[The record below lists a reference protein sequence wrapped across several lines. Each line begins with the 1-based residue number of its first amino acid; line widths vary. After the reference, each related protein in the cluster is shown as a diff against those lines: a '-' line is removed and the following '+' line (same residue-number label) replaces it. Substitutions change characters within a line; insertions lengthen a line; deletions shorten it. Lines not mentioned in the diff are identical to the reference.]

1 MLACNQRSSRL
12 TCRDQSGVRG
22 SKFNFA
28 VPAKL
33 NFEPPDP
40 GFEDPGFEE
49 FIMLR
54 FAFLMSWVLL
64 TGVLHAADWQPKKAP
79 LMTRWAKDVSPEKVH
94 PEYPRPQM
102 VREKWVNL
110 NGLWDYKIV
119 EGGNPPQGA
128 STRFDSVKPEKWDGK
143 ILVPFPIESA
153 LSGVMKRVPDNGKLW
168 YRRSFST
175 PEMPKDGRLLLHFGA
190 SDWETVVS
198 VNGKT
203 VGLHRGG
210 FDPFSFD
217 ITDALK
223 PNSEQELVVEVSD
236 PTDGSFQPRGKQIRK
251 PHGIWYTPTTGIW
264 QTVWLEPVGRAWIE
278 KLRFT
283 PHLDTSEIRVEF
295 EVNVP
300 PGNAQIEMSVF
311 DGQQRVKGRVHAFD
325 SQRKGPRYKQVS
337 TLQLPDV
344 KQWSTDSPF
353 LYEIRLDLRSN
364 FEITDSVHSYFA
376 MRKISLGKDEHGVQR
391 LMLNNKPLFQY
402 GPLDQGFWP
411 DGLYTAPTDEALKYD
426 IEMTKKLGFNMIRK
440 HVKVEPDRWYYHC
453 DKLGMLVWQD
463 MPSGDRYISPTDPDI
478 KRSAESIANFENEWR
493 EIITDFGNHPSIVM
507 WVPFNEGW
515 GQFETARIADLT
527 RKLDPTRL
535 VNSASGWTDRGVGDV
550 FDVHIYPGPGMA
562 PLSSTRASVLG
573 EFGGL
578 GLPLDGHTWQG
589 KDNWGYRS
597 FTNKA
602 DLQKAYLGIIGG
614 LRPLIGKGLTSAVYT
629 QTTDVE
635 IEVNGL
641 MTYDREVLKFDAE
654 TLAKAH
660 RKLYLPPPKITTIVP
675 TSEETAQTWRYST
688 DKPKEGWEKS
698 GFDDSAWKSGPGGFG
713 EPSTPGSVVKTT
725 WKTNDIWLRR
735 DFEWSNDKPIHELG
749 LRIHHDE
756 DSEVF
761 LNGVL
766 IGTASG
772 YSTSYQDRALDEA
785 ATKAIKPGKN
795 VLAVHCHQTGGGQY
809 IDVGLVDVEEV
820 SKTE

>member
-1 MLACNQRSSRL
+1 
-12 TCRDQSGVRG
+12 
-22 SKFNFA
+22 
-28 VPAKL
+28 
-33 NFEPPDP
+33 
-40 GFEDPGFEE
+40 
-49 FIMLR
+49 MLR
-54 FAFLMSWVLL
+54 ASVSVCLVTVGLWVV
-64 TGVLHAADWQPKKAP
+64 GSSASSAEDWQPKKAP

-110 NGLWDYKIV
+110 NGLWDYKI
-119 EGGNPPQGA
+119 A
-128 STRFDSVKPEKWDGK
+128 SNDVAPSPLDWDGK

-153 LSGVMKRVPDNGKLW
+153 LSGVMKRVPDNHRVI
-168 YRRSFST
+168 YRRSFAT
-175 PEMPKDGRLLLHFGA
+175 PEMSKEGRLLLHFGA

-198 VNGKT
+198 VNGKK
-203 VGLHRGG
+203 VGEHRGG
-210 FDPFSFD
+210 YDPFTFD

-223 PNSEQELVVEVSD
+223 PSDTNPKRERGTAAQDAENELIVAVSD
-236 PTDGSFQPRGKQIRK
+236 PTDGSFQPRGKQVRK

-264 QTVWLEPVGRAWIE
+264 QTVWLEAVAKTHISSIRVAPDFDKKLVRFIVGVSGPDADKHDVLIQSR
-278 KLRFT
+278 
-283 PHLDTSEIRVEF
+283 SEIRKEPFDLAHKPEF
-295 EVNVP
+295 ESASGRANRIIELP
-300 PGNAQIEMSVF
+300 MPDAQ
-311 DGQQRVKGRVHAFD
+311 AWT
-325 SQRKGPRYKQVS
+325 P
-337 TLQLPDV
+337 
-344 KQWSTDSPF
+344 DSPK
-353 LYEIRLDLRSN
+353 LYFASVLLASLN
-364 FEITDSVHSYFA
+364 KDSSLADDGVDSYFA
-376 MRKISLGKDEHGVQR
+376 MRKISLGKDVHGVQR
-391 LMLNNKPLFQY
+391 LMLNNQPLFQY

-515 GQFETARIADLT
+515 GQFETARIVDFT
-527 RKLDPTRL
+527 KKLDPTRL
-535 VNSASGWTDRGVGDV
+535 VNNASGWTDRGVGDV

-688 DKPKEGWEKS
+688 DKPKDGWEKS
-698 GFDDSAWKSGPGGFG
+698 DFDDASWKSGPGGFG
-713 EPSTPGSVVKTT
+713 EPSTPASVVKTK
-725 WKTNDIWLRR
+725 WKTDDIWLRR
-735 DFEWSNDKPIHELG
+735 DFEWSNDKPLHELG
-749 LRIHHDE
+749 MRIHHDE
-756 DSEVF
+756 DTEVF

-772 YSTSYQDRALDEA
+772 YSTSYQDRMLDES
-785 ATKAIKPGKN
+785 ATKALKPGKN

-809 IDVGLVDVEEV
+809 IDVGLIDVQE
-820 SKTE
+820 TEK

>member
-1 MLACNQRSSRL
+1 MLIRL
-12 TCRDQSGVRG
+12 IV
-22 SKFNFA
+22 
-28 VPAKL
+28 
-33 NFEPPDP
+33 
-40 GFEDPGFEE
+40 
-49 FIMLR
+49 
-54 FAFLMSWVLL
+54 
-64 TGVLHAADWQPKKAP
+64 AALILQITSLQAEDWQPKKAP

-119 EGGNPPQGA
+119 EGGNQPQGA
-128 STRFDSVKPEKWDGK
+128 SPRFDSAKPEKWDGK

-153 LSGVMKRVPDNGKLW
+153 LSGVMQRVPDNGRLW
-168 YRRSFST
+168 YRRSFTT
-175 PEMPKDGRLLLHFGA
+175 PEIQKDGRLLLHFGA

-198 VNGKT
+198 VNGKK
-203 VGLHRGG
+203 VGEHRGG
-210 FDPFSFD
+210 YDPFTFD

-223 PNSEQELVVEVSD
+223 PSGEQELVVEVND

-251 PHGIWYTPTTGIW
+251 SHGIWYTPTTGIW
-264 QTVWLEPVGRAWIE
+264 QTVWLEPVNRTRIE
-278 KLRFT
+278 SISVVPVITPQRKVAEFDIRFWAS
-283 PHLDTSEIRVEF
+283 PKTSYDV
-295 EVNVP
+295 
-300 PGNAQIEMSVF
+300 QVF
-311 DGQQRVKGRVHAFD
+311 LKEGTKRRPLGQQGHTGRLQGLDGFNLSLGMFD
-325 SQRKGPRYKQVS
+325 
-337 TLQLPDV
+337 QL
-344 KQWSTDSPF
+344 WSPDSPH
-353 LYEIRLDLRSN
+353 LYEI
-364 FEITDSVHSYFA
+364 EIELSRDERVVDRVSSYFA
-376 MRKISLGKDEHGVQR
+376 MRTISLGKDEHGIQR
-391 LMLNNKPLFQY
+391 LMLNNKPVFQY

-463 MPSGDRYISPTDPDI
+463 MPSGDKSAQWDPAGRFDNQEATRSP
-478 KRSAESIANFENEWR
+478 ESSDNYNREWKV
-493 EIITDFGNHPSIVM
+493 IIDSLRNHPSIVM

-515 GQFETARIADLT
+515 GQANTVAVTKWTKEY
-527 RKLDPTRL
+527 DPTRL
-535 VNSASGWTDRGVGDV
+535 VNCASGGNDFPIGDAH
-550 FDVHIYPGPGMA
+550 DVHIYPGPGMA

-660 RKLYLPPPKITTIVP
+660 RKLYLPPPKITVVVP
-675 TSEETAQTWRYST
+675 TSEDKAQTWRYST
-688 DKPKEGWEKS
+688 DKPKDGWEKS
-698 GFDDSAWKSGPGGFG
+698 DFDDASWKSGPGGFG
-713 EPSTPGSVVKTT
+713 EPSTPESVVKTK
-725 WKTNDIWLRR
+725 WKTDDIWLRR
-735 DFEWSNDKPIHELG
+735 DFEWSNEKPLHELG

-756 DSEVF
+756 DTEIY

-766 IGTASG
+766 IDTASG
-772 YSTSYQDRALDEA
+772 YSSSYQDRALDEA

-809 IDVGLVDVEEV
+809 IDVGLVDVEEIA
-820 SKTE
+820 K

>member
-1 MLACNQRSSRL
+1 
-12 TCRDQSGVRG
+12 
-22 SKFNFA
+22 
-28 VPAKL
+28 
-33 NFEPPDP
+33 
-40 GFEDPGFEE
+40 
-49 FIMLR
+49 MLR
-54 FAFLMSWVLL
+54 FMVLVSCVLL
-64 TGVLHAADWQPKKAP
+64 IGVLHAADWQPKKAP

-110 NGLWDYKIV
+110 NGLWDYAIT
-119 EGGNPPQGA
+119 ERSSGGSPEPQRDTGEPPA
-128 STRFDSVKPEKWDGK
+128 LRKWDGK

-175 PEMPKDGRLLLHFGA
+175 LEMPKDGRLLLHFGA
-190 SDWETVVS
+190 SDWETVVW
-198 VNGKT
+198 VNGKK
-203 VGLHRGG
+203 VGEHRGG
-210 FDPFSFD
+210 YDPFTFD

-223 PNSEQELVVEVSD
+223 PIQRPTTSNPSDSPRPPPNSYLNEVVVAVSD
-236 PTDGSFQPRGKQIRK
+236 PTDGSFQPRGKQIRN

-264 QTVWLEPVGRAWIE
+264 QTVWLEPVPKTYISSINVTPDLDKKVVRVAVKLTGPNADKRRVNVFSLRRGPDGRAHPQEFESAFAVGNATLEIPIPNVVAWSPDN
-278 KLRFT
+278 
-283 PHLDTSEIRVEF
+283 PHLYPAMVQLLPEEPTRSAIDE
-295 EVNVP
+295 
-300 PGNAQIEMSVF
+300 Q
-311 DGQQRVKGRVHAFD
+311 VHF
-325 SQRKGPRYKQVS
+325 
-337 TLQLPDV
+337 
-344 KQWSTDSPF
+344 
-353 LYEIRLDLRSN
+353 
-364 FEITDSVHSYFA
+364 YFA

-391 LMLNNKPLFQY
+391 LMLNNQPLFQY

-440 HVKVEPDRWYYHC
+440 HVKVEPDRWYHHC

-478 KRSAESIANFENEWR
+478 KRSAESVANFENEWR

-515 GQFETARIADLT
+515 GQFETARIADFT

-602 DLQKAYLGIIGG
+602 DLQKAYLGLIGG

-675 TSEETAQTWRYST
+675 TSEETAQTWRYSN
-688 DKPKEGWEKS
+688 DKPKDGWEKPA
-698 GFDDSAWKSGPGGFG
+698 FDDSSWKSGPGGFG
-713 EPSTPGSVVKTT
+713 EPSTPGSVVKTN
-725 WKTNDIWLRR
+725 WKSNDIWLRR
-735 DFEWSNDKPIHELG
+735 DFEWSGEKPLHELG

-756 DSEVF
+756 DTEVY

-785 ATKAIKPGKN
+785 ATRALKPGKN
-795 VLAVHCHQTGGGQY
+795 LLAVHCHQTGGGQY

-820 SKTE
+820 VAK

>member
-1 MLACNQRSSRL
+1 MLSKCLAGVVTFGCL
-12 TCRDQSGVRG
+12 TTTL
-22 SKFNFA
+22 FA
-28 VPAKL
+28 A
-33 NFEPPDP
+33 E
-40 GFEDPGFEE
+40 
-49 FIMLR
+49 
-54 FAFLMSWVLL
+54 
-64 TGVLHAADWQPKKAP
+64 WQPQKAP

-110 NGLWDYKIV
+110 NGLWDYAIV
-119 EGGNPPQGA
+119 ANPNQPQGA
-128 STRFDSVKPEKWDGK
+128 SPGSSLSLVQPDKWDGK

-168 YRRSFST
+168 YRRSFLV
-175 PEMPKDGRLLLHFGA
+175 PKRLHEDRLLLHFGA
-190 SDWETVVS
+190 SDWDTVVW
-198 VNGKT
+198 VNGKK
-203 VGLHRGG
+203 VGEHRGG
-210 FDPFSFD
+210 YDPFSFD
-217 ITDALK
+217 ITGALIRV
-223 PNSEQELVVEVSD
+223 NDQTQELVVAVSD

-264 QTVWLEPVGRAWIE
+264 QTVWMEPVPNHHIQSVSIVPDVDRE
-278 KLRFT
+278 ELRLRIRHTGSRSGKAKF
-283 PHLDTSEIRVEF
+283 DIRVEAF
-295 EVNVP
+295 EANERIASSQMAAGSTEVRLPIKNP
-300 PGNAQIEMSVF
+300 KLWSPETPYLYRLELRLIYEAN
-311 DGQQRVKGRVHAFD
+311 DGFAD
-325 SQRKGPRYKQVS
+325 NSSYD
-337 TLQLPDV
+337 DV
-344 KQWSTDSPF
+344 QC
-353 LYEIRLDLRSN
+353 
-364 FEITDSVHSYFA
+364 YFA
-376 MRKISLGKDEHGVQR
+376 MRKISLGKDEHGIQR

-426 IEMTKKLGFNMIRK
+426 IEMTNKLGFNMIRK

-478 KRSAESIANFENEWR
+478 KRSPESVANFENEWR

-515 GQFETARIADLT
+515 GQFDTARIVDFT
-527 RKLDPTRL
+527 KKLDPTRL
-535 VNSASGWTDRGVGDV
+535 VNNASGWTDRGVGDV

-654 TLAKAH
+654 TLTKAH
-660 RKLYLPPPKITTIVP
+660 RKLYLPPPKITTLVP
-675 TSEETAQTWRYST
+675 TSEETAQMWRYTT
-688 DKPKEGWEKS
+688 DKPADDWQKFA
-698 GFDDSAWKSGPGGFG
+698 FDDSGWKSGPGGFG
-713 EPSTPGSVVKTT
+713 DPTTPGSVVKTV
-725 WKTNDIWLRR
+725 WETNDIWLRR
-735 DFEWSNDKPIHELG
+735 NFDLKADGRTLNSLHELG

-756 DSEVF
+756 DTEVY

-772 YSTSYQDRALDEA
+772 YSTSYHERALGEA
-785 ATKAIKPGKN
+785 AKKALLPGQN
-795 VLAVHCHQTGGGQY
+795 VLAIHCHQTGGGQY

-820 SKTE
+820 AK

>member
-1 MLACNQRSSRL
+1 
-12 TCRDQSGVRG
+12 
-22 SKFNFA
+22 
-28 VPAKL
+28 
-33 NFEPPDP
+33 
-40 GFEDPGFEE
+40 
-49 FIMLR
+49 MLR
-54 FAFLMSWVLL
+54 FTVLMSWVLL
-64 TGVLHAADWQPKKAP
+64 TGALHAADWQPKKAP
-79 LMTRWAKDVSPEKVH
+79 LMTRWAKDVAPEKVH

-110 NGLWDYKIV
+110 NGLWDYAIV
-119 EGGNPPQGA
+119 ERSSGGSPESDSAAGEPPA
-128 STRFDSVKPEKWDGK
+128 LRKWDGK

-153 LSGVMKRVPDNGKLW
+153 LSGVMKRVPDNHRVI
-168 YRRSFST
+168 YRRSFAT
-175 PEMPKDGRLLLHFGA
+175 PEMVKDGRLLLHFGA

-198 VNGKT
+198 VNGKN
-203 VGLHRGG
+203 VGEHRGG
-210 FDPFSFD
+210 YDPFTFD

-223 PNSEQELVVEVSD
+223 PAASNPKRERGTAAPDAENELLVAVTD
-236 PTDGSFQPRGKQIRK
+236 PTDGSFQPRGKQIRN

-264 QTVWLEPVGRAWIE
+264 QSVWLEPVAKTNIDSIKITPDLDQECVTFNFKVANASKSVKPSVDIKVRWTENGKTELGTGGYDLSKPWKIKFQSLIE
-278 KLRFT
+278 RPAGLVDIRRYLWT
-283 PHLDTSEIRVEF
+283 PDEPNLIEY
-295 EVNVP
+295 EVSLHEGV
-300 PGNAQIEMSVF
+300 
-311 DGQQRVKGRVHAFD
+311 
-325 SQRKGPRYKQVS
+325 
-337 TLQLPDV
+337 TLIDKV
-344 KQWSTDSPF
+344 TG
-353 LYEIRLDLRSN
+353 
-364 FEITDSVHSYFA
+364 YFA
-376 MRKISLGKDEHGVQR
+376 MRKISLGKDEHGIQR

-515 GQFETARIADLT
+515 GQFDTSRIVDFT
-527 RKLDPTRL
+527 KKLDPTRL
-535 VNSASGWTDRGVGDV
+535 VNNASGWTDRGVGDV

-660 RKLYLPPPKITTIVP
+660 RKLYLPPPKITIVVP
-675 TSEETAQTWRYST
+675 TSEQTAQTWRYST
-688 DKPKEGWEKS
+688 DKPKEGWEKP
-698 GFDDSAWKSGPGGFG
+698 GFDDASWKSGPGGFG
-713 EPSTPGSVVKTT
+713 EPSTPGSVVKTN
-725 WKTNDIWLRR
+725 WKSNDIWLRR
-735 DFEWSNDKPIHELG
+735 DFEWSGEKPIHELG

-756 DSEVF
+756 DTEVF

-772 YSTSYQDRALDEA
+772 YSTLYQDRALGEV
-785 ATKAIKPGKN
+785 ATKALKPGKN

-820 SKTE
+820 AAK

>member
-1 MLACNQRSSRL
+1 ML
-12 TCRDQSGVRG
+12 
-22 SKFNFA
+22 SKPLA
-28 VPAKL
+28 AL
-33 NFEPPDP
+33 
-40 GFEDPGFEE
+40 
-49 FIMLR
+49 I
-54 FAFLMSWVLL
+54 AFLCL
-64 TGVLHAADWQPKKAP
+64 TISLHAEEWQPKKAP
-79 LMTRWAKDVSPEKVH
+79 LMTRWAKDVTPAKVH

-110 NGLWDYKIV
+110 NGLWDYAIV
-119 EGGNPPQGA
+119 ANPNQPQGA
-128 STRFDSVKPEKWDGK
+128 SPGSSLAQPDQWDGK
-143 ILVPFPIESA
+143 ILVPFPVESA

-168 YRRSFST
+168 YRRSFAT
-175 PEMPKDGRLLLHFGA
+175 PEMVKDGRLLLHFGA

-198 VNGKT
+198 VNGKK
-203 VGLHRGG
+203 VGEHRGG
-210 FDPFSFD
+210 YDPFTFD

-223 PNSEQELVVEVSD
+223 PADTNPKRERGQSSNAENELIVVVSD

-264 QTVWLEPVGRAWIE
+264 QTVWLEPVPKVSIRSIQIVPDMDAGVVRFRAQCVGANDRHQVKWTIYDNSPGLE
-278 KLRFT
+278 TNLVGYAVARPGEEAVVRIRSAKAWT
-283 PHLDTSEIRVEF
+283 P
-295 EVNVP
+295 
-300 PGNAQIEMSVF
+300 
-311 DGQQRVKGRVHAFD
+311 
-325 SQRKGPRYKQVS
+325 
-337 TLQLPDV
+337 
-344 KQWSTDSPF
+344 DSPF
-353 LYEIRLDLRSN
+353 LYSLEVDLS
-364 FEITDSVHSYFA
+364 EQAGGQLQYHDWCKSYVA
-376 MRKISLGKDEHGVQR
+376 LRKISLGKDEHGIQR

-478 KRSAESIANFENEWR
+478 KRSAESITNFENEWR

-515 GQFETARIADLT
+515 GQFETARIADFT

-654 TLAKAH
+654 TLTKAH
-660 RKLYLPPPKITTIVP
+660 RRLFLPPPKITTLVP
-675 TSEETAQTWRYST
+675 TSEQTAQTWRYST
-688 DKPKEGWEKS
+688 EKPKDGWEKS

-713 EPSTPGSVVKTT
+713 EPTTPGSVVKTK
-725 WKTNDIWLRR
+725 WKTDDIWLRR
-735 DFEWSNDKPIHELG
+735 DFEWSNEKPLHELG

-756 DSEVF
+756 DTNVY

-785 ATKAIKPGKN
+785 STKAIKPGKN

-820 SKTE
+820 AK

>member
-1 MLACNQRSSRL
+1 MTRAL
-12 TCRDQSGVRG
+12 
-22 SKFNFA
+22 
-28 VPAKL
+28 
-33 NFEPPDP
+33 
-40 GFEDPGFEE
+40 
-49 FIMLR
+49 
-54 FAFLMSWVLL
+54 VLL
-64 TGVLHAADWQPKKAP
+64 LVIWGLFGSFATAEDWQPKKAP
-79 LMTRWAKDVSPEKVH
+79 LMTRWAKDVSSEKVH

-110 NGLWDYKIV
+110 NGLWDYAIV
-119 EGGNPPQGA
+119 DGGTRGSRVGDSDAREPRAPP
-128 STRFDSVKPEKWDGK
+128 SWDGK
-143 ILVPFPIESA
+143 ILVPFPVESA

-168 YRRSFST
+168 YRRSFAT

-203 VGLHRGG
+203 VGMHRGG
-210 FDPFSFD
+210 YDPFSFD

-223 PNSEQELVVEVSD
+223 PNSVQELVVEVSD
-236 PTDGSFQPRGKQIRK
+236 PTDGSFQ

-264 QTVWLEPVGRAWIE
+264 QTVWLEPVPKVSIRSIQIVPDMDAGVVRFRAQCVGANDRHRVQWIIYDNTPGLE
-278 KLRFT
+278 TNLVGSAISRSGEEAVVQLRSAKT
-283 PHLDTSEIRVEF
+283 
-295 EVNVP
+295 
-300 PGNAQIEMSVF
+300 
-311 DGQQRVKGRVHAFD
+311 
-325 SQRKGPRYKQVS
+325 
-337 TLQLPDV
+337 
-344 KQWSTDSPF
+344 WSPDSPF
-353 LYEIRLDLRSN
+353 LYTLAISLSEQVGGGQLQYH
-364 FEITDSVHSYFA
+364 DSLKSYLA
-376 MRKISLGKDEHGVQR
+376 MRKISVVKDTSGVMR
-391 LMLNNKPLFQY
+391 IMLNNKPLFQY

-515 GQFETARIADLT
+515 GQFETARIVDFT
-527 RKLDPTRL
+527 KKLDPTRL
-535 VNSASGWTDRGVGDV
+535 VNNASGWTDRGVGDV

-562 PLSSTRASVLG
+562 PLSNTRASVLG

-578 GLPLDGHTWQG
+578 GLPLDGHTWQD

-641 MTYDREVLKFDAE
+641 MTYDREILKFDAE

-660 RKLYLPPPKITTIVP
+660 RKLYLPPPKITIIVP

-725 WKTNDIWLRR
+725 SKTNDIWLRR
-735 DFEWSNDKPIHELG
+735 DFEWSGDKSLHELG

-756 DSEVF
+756 DTGVY

-772 YSTSYQDRALDEA
+772 YST
-785 ATKAIKPGKN
+785 
-795 VLAVHCHQTGGGQY
+795 
-809 IDVGLVDVEEV
+809 
-820 SKTE
+820 

>member
-1 MLACNQRSSRL
+1 MRR
-12 TCRDQSGVRG
+12 
-22 SKFNFA
+22 FA
-28 VPAKL
+28 VVVA
-33 NFEPPDP
+33 
-40 GFEDPGFEE
+40 
-49 FIMLR
+49 
-54 FAFLMSWVLL
+54 WVLL

-110 NGLWDYKIV
+110 NGPWDYKIV
-119 EGGNPPQGA
+119 EGGNQPQGA
-128 STRFDSVKPEKWDGK
+128 SPRFDSVKPVKWDGK

-153 LSGVMKRVPDNGKLW
+153 LSGVMKRVPNNGKLW
-168 YRRSFST
+168 YRRSFAT
-175 PEMPKDGRLLLHFGA
+175 PEMSKDGRLLLHFGG

-198 VNGKT
+198 VNGKK
-203 VGLHRGG
+203 VGEHRGG
-210 FDPFSFD
+210 YDPFSFD

-223 PNSEQELVVEVSD
+223 PTESNPKRERGTAAPDSENELVVEVSD

-264 QTVWLEPVGRAWIE
+264 QTVWLEPVPKKHIRSIRIEPVLDMNRFSVAVDFASPSEREVVHVEVIDPTDRNDSRSSIRWGKQVGRNE
-278 KLRFT
+278 PL
-283 PHLDTSEIRVEF
+283 
-295 EVNVP
+295 NVP
-300 PGNAQIEMSVF
+300 IQTQP
-311 DGQQRVKGRVHAFD
+311 K
-325 SQRKGPRYKQVS
+325 
-337 TLQLPDV
+337 L
-344 KQWSTDSPF
+344 WSPTTPF
-353 LYEIRLDLRSN
+353 LYDIQVSLR
-364 FEITDSVHSYFA
+364 EGTDNDIVHGKTIVDQVNGYCA

-463 MPSGDRYISPTDPDI
+463 MPSGDRYIGGNDPDI
-478 KRSAESIANFENEWR
+478 TRSPESVKNFENEWR

-515 GQFETARIADLT
+515 GQFETARIVDFT
-527 RKLDPTRL
+527 KKLDPTRL

-602 DLQKAYLGIIGG
+602 DLQKAYLGLIGG

-660 RKLYLPPPKITTIVP
+660 RKLYLPPPKITVVVP
-675 TSEETAQTWRYST
+675 TSEQTAQTWRYST

-713 EPSTPGSVVKTT
+713 EPSTPGSVVKTN
-725 WKTNDIWLRR
+725 WKANDIWLRR
-735 DFEWSNDKPIHELG
+735 DFNWSGDKSLHELG
-749 LRIHHDE
+749 MRIHHDE
-756 DSEVF
+756 DTEVY

-772 YSTSYQDRALDEA
+772 YSTSYQDRALDDA
-785 ATKAIKPGKN
+785 ASRAIKPGKN

-809 IDVGLVDVEEV
+809 IDVGLVDLEEV
-820 SKTE
+820 VAK

>member
-1 MLACNQRSSRL
+1 
-12 TCRDQSGVRG
+12 
-22 SKFNFA
+22 
-28 VPAKL
+28 
-33 NFEPPDP
+33 
-40 GFEDPGFEE
+40 
-49 FIMLR
+49 MLR
-54 FAFLMSWVLL
+54 FAVLVSCVLL
-64 TGVLHAADWQPKKAP
+64 TGTLQAAGWQPKKAP

-110 NGLWDYKIV
+110 NGLWDYAIV
-119 EGGNPPQGA
+119 GDA
-128 STRFDSVKPEKWDGK
+128 TAKPDKWDGK
-143 ILVPFPIESA
+143 ILVPFPVESA

-168 YRRSFST
+168 YRRSFAT
-175 PEMPKDGRLLLHFGA
+175 PEMAKDGRLLLHFGA

-198 VNGKT
+198 VNGKK
-203 VGLHRGG
+203 VGEHRGG
-210 FDPFSFD
+210 YDPFTFD

-223 PNSEQELVVEVSD
+223 PAETNPKRERVESNPKRERGTAATDGENELIVAVSD

-264 QTVWLEPVGRAWIE
+264 QTVWLEPV
-278 KLRFT
+278 
-283 PHLDTSEIRVEF
+283 PEIHIRSLKITTDVDLNQVRVT
-295 EVNVP
+295 V
-300 PGNAQIEMSVF
+300 
-311 DGQQRVKGRVHAFD
+311 D
-325 SQRKGPRYKQVS
+325 GPRKYGVAVDV
-337 TLQLPDV
+337 TLLAMDGKSILGANGLPQ
-344 KQWSTDSPF
+344 KPISFSIPNAKHWTPDSPS
-353 LYEIRLDLRSN
+353 LYGLTIRIARDN
-364 FEITDSVHSYFA
+364 KVTDIVHSYFA
-376 MRKISLGKDEHGVQR
+376 MRKISLGKDEQGIQR

-440 HVKVEPDRWYYHC
+440 HVKVESDRWYYHC

-515 GQFETARIADLT
+515 GQFDTARMVDFT
-527 RKLDPTRL
+527 KKLDPTRL
-535 VNSASGWTDRGVGDV
+535 VNNASGWTDRGVGDV

-688 DKPKEGWEKS
+688 DKPKDGWEKS

-713 EPSTPGSVVKTT
+713 EPSTPASVVKTN
-725 WKTNDIWLRR
+725 WKTADIWLRR
-735 DFEWSNDKPIHELG
+735 DFEWSGEKPIHELG

-756 DSEVF
+756 DTEVF

-772 YSTSYQDRALDEA
+772 YSTSYQDRVLDES
-785 ATKAIKPGKN
+785 ATKTLKPGKN

-809 IDVGLVDVEEV
+809 IDVGLVDVQE
-820 SKTE
+820 TEK